1 MKKFLKISLSAI
13 ILLLIVL
20 TGFLYSIDVNQ
31 YKADI
36 VDIVKEKTGRDF
48 VIEGDIGL
56 ALSLIPTFKVEGV
69 RLGSAPWGSN
79 PDMVKIGRFEAEVSL
94 LPLLKGIF
102 QINHLIVIDPEIF
115 LETNKEGKGNWVLE
129 GMTPQEETEAS
140 ITLPAINISE
150 ITITGAKFTY
160 KDGKTGK
167 TTVIRVDEIS
177 SHTRSFSDPTE
188 LTIKASYN
196 NIPINLSGTLGPLD
210 VLAANKPYQID
221 LEGNIKTAKFS
232 VSGKIEKPLEGKDIE
247 ITLSFAVA
255 SLSDLNELAE
265 TKLPAIGPIA
275 FSAVMTQSDD
285 VIQIKNIKLK
295 IDQTDL
301 AGNVTLKT
309 GGQRPALSANLN
321 SVFVDLTPFTG
332 EEKQAEQKKQKK
344 TKVFPSDK
352 LPLEA
357 LKTVDADIRIKI
369 KRLKIGETVLNNV
382 DLPLKLLN
390 GHLVIA
396 ALKSQLA
403 GGNITLNLDLN
414 ASGKTPTLKMN
425 INIKKLELGKLPQM
439 QTEDGAMQGGLTD
452 VSIKITGKGNSVA
465 EIMAGLNGNLLVKV
479 GKGKIPNSKV
489 DLAGADLLME
499 IFNKLNPMAEKEQYS
514 ELECAVINFK
524 IKDGIATTKKGIAL
538 QTNKMYIVGDGT
550 INLKTEALDMG
561 IKPHARQGIG
571 IGVGTLASLV
581 KIKGTLAEP
590 KPAADISGAV
600 EAVGSLGSSIL
611 GAGKSLFGGGKDDA
625 QAAELNPCDIALGK
639 APPPAPPKKAT
650 TSTTTTTTAEG
661 DKNVVEKTVDKVKD
675 VFKGLFGK

>member
-1 MKKFLKISLSAI
+1 MKFLKISFAAI

-20 TGFLYSIDVNQ
+20 AGFLYSIDVNQ

-56 ALSLIPTFKVEGV
+56 ALSLIPTFKVEGI

-102 QINHLIVIDPEIF
+102 QVNRLSVINPEIF
-115 LETNKEGKGNWVLE
+115 LETNKDGKGNWLLE
-129 GMTPQEETEAS
+129 GMAPPEETEAS
-140 ITLPAINISE
+140 ITLPAINVSE
-150 ITITGAKFTY
+150 ITISGAKFTY
-160 KDGKTGK
+160 KDGQTGK
-167 TTVIRVDEIS
+167 TTVIGVDEITT
-177 SHTRSFSDPTE
+177 HTRSFSDPTD

-210 VLAANKPYQID
+210 VLAANKPYQVD
-221 LEGNIKTAKFS
+221 LEGNIKTAKFG
-232 VSGKIEKPLEGKDIE
+232 VSGKIEKPLDGKGIE
-247 ITLSFAVA
+247 ITLSFEVA
-255 SLSDLNELAE
+255 SLPDLNELAE
-265 TKLPAIGPIA
+265 TKLPAIGPLA

-285 VIQIKNIKLK
+285 VIQIKKIKLK

-321 SVFVDLTPFTG
+321 SELVDLTPFAG
-332 EEKQAEQKKQKK
+332 EEQQAAQEKQKK
-344 TKVFPSDK
+344 TKVFPRDK
-352 LPLEA
+352 LPLEM
-357 LKTVDADIRIKI
+357 LKTADADIRIKI
-369 KRLKIGETVLNNV
+369 KRLKSGETVLDNV
-382 DLPLKLLN
+382 DLTLKLQN
-390 GHLVIA
+390 GHLMIA
-396 ALKSQLA
+396 PLTSQLA
-403 GGNITLNLDLN
+403 GGNIAVNLDLN

-425 INIKKLELGKLPQM
+425 IRIKKLELGKLPQM
-439 QTEDGAMQGGLTD
+439 QTEDGAMQGGLTN
-452 VSIKITGKGNSVA
+452 VSIKVTGKGNSVA
-465 EIMAGLNGNLLVKV
+465 EIMASLNGNLLVEV
-479 GKGKIPNSKV
+479 GKGKIPNSKF

-499 IFNKLNPMAEKEQYS
+499 TFNKLNPMAEKEEYS

-524 IKDGIATTKKGIAL
+524 IKDGIATTRKGIAL

-550 INLKTEALDMG
+550 INLKTEALDMAV
-561 IKPHARQGIG
+561 KPHARQGIG
-571 IGVGTLASLV
+571 IGVGTLASLM
-581 KIKGTLAEP
+581 KIKGTLAQP

-600 EAVGSLGSSIL
+600 KAVGSLGSSIL
-611 GAGKSLFGGGKDDA
+611 DTGKSLFGGGKDDA

-639 APPPAPPKKAT
+639 TPPPPPKKAAA
-650 TSTTTTTTAEG
+650 STTKTTTAEE
-661 DKNVVEKTVDKVKD
+661 DKNVVEKTVDKVKG